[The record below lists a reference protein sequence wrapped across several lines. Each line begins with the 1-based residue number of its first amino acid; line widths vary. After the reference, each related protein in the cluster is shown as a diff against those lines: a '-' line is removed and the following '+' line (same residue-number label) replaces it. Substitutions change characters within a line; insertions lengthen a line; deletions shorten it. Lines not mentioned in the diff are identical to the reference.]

1 MFFNKKFILASSS
14 LSRYKILKNNKLLFI
29 KKKPFCNEEK
39 LKKKLIKNSFTPQR
53 ISLEL
58 ARLKSKSISKKKT
71 NNLVVGCDT
80 IICFNGT
87 LLNKAK
93 NLKEAKKKIIKLSG
107 KTHDIYSSASVF
119 FNNKEIW
126 KSTQKSKVKIRNLS
140 EKEVDK
146 YLIKTKKQILNSV
159 GCYQVE
165 ALGPNI
171 IEETKGDFFN
181 IMGFPLFP
189 FLRFLKN
196 YKDRQI

>member
-1 MFFNKKFILASSS
+1 MKKIINFVALAAIMTAG
-14 LSRYKILKNNKLLFI
+14 LVATTQANQLDDLLKQVKSDRVSEAKLD
-29 KKKPFCNEEK
+29 KKREAEFKNARAD
-39 LKKKLIKNSFTPQR
+39 KK
-53 ISLEL
+53 
-58 ARLKSKSISKKKT
+58 A
-71 NNLVVGCDT
+71 
-80 IICFNGT
+80 

-93 NLKEAKKKIIKLSG
+93 NLKEAKKKIIELSG

-126 KSTQKSKVKIRNLS
+126 KSTQKLKVKIRNLS

-159 GCYQVE
+159 GCYQIE

-196 YKDRQI
+196 YKDR